1 MKALMIFKKFWIMV
15 VKFPRD
21 KGKKIKWSA
30 VKISSLDMI
39 QLIETISVESDFNHV

>member
-21 KGKKIKWSA
+21 KGEKIKQSA
-30 VKISSLDMI
+30 VKISSLDI
-39 QLIETISVESDFNHV
+39 VQLIETISVESDFNHV

>member
-1 MKALMIFKKFWIMV
+1 MV

-21 KGKKIKWSA
+21 KGKKIKQSA